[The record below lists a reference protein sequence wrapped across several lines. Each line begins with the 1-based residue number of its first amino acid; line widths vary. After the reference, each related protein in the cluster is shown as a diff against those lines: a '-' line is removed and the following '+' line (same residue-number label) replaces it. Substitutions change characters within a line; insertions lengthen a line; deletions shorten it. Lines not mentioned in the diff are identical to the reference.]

1 MSFSKIKDILSLTDE
16 EIRKEI
22 LLGKK
27 QLFELRLKQG
37 TRQSFKSHSFGHIK
51 HRLGQLL
58 MVKSQRRPIIEEK
71 D

>member
-1 MSFSKIKDILSLTDE
+1 MSLSKIKEILALDDEQLT
-16 EIRKEI
+16 KEI
-22 LLGKK
+22 LLSKK
-27 QLFELRLKQG
+27 QLFELRLRQG

-58 MVKSQRRPIIEEK
+58 MVKGQRHTINGKK